1 MSYLGQY
8 KYFDKHMQDNVGNMA
23 GGTARI
29 YCPKVGQMFLLL
41 IILLDYFGIKM
52 IWQTKNILQIKPKK
66 FWCFRIFMQN
76 IYFKFGIF

>member
-1 MSYLGQY
+1 
-8 KYFDKHMQDNVGNMA
+8 MQDNVGNMA

-52 IWQTKNILQIKPKK
+52 MRQTEN
-66 FWCFRIFMQN
+66 N
-76 IYFKFGIF
+76 